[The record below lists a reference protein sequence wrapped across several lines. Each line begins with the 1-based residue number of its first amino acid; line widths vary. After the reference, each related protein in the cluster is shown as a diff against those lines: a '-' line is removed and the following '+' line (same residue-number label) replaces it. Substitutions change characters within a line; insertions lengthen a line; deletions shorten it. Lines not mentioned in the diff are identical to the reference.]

1 MRFIGG
7 ILLLVTWLYLAANIV
22 ILSAIINPVLADIGN
37 VATPP

>member
-1 MRFIGG
+1 MRFIRG

-22 ILSAIINPVLADIGN
+22 ILGGIIDLAPADIDS

>member
-1 MRFIGG
+1 MRFIRG

-22 ILSAIINPVLADIGN
+22 ILGVIINLALADIDS